1 VAFQLFVES
10 VITESH
16 RVFTQCDTLKSYW
29 IFFLALSQ
37 KVLKVKSL
45 ACIVLHNKRVAEAGD
60 GGRDGGHTTSASS
73 MGVIHGL
80 KSAH

>member
-1 VAFQLFVES
+1 MAFQLFVES

-37 KVLKVKSL
+37 KVQKVKSL
-45 ACIVLHNKRVAEAGD
+45 ACIVLHNKR
-60 GGRDGGHTTSASS
+60 GGVVGERADILRQLRVWELSE
-73 MGVIHGL
+73 V
-80 KSAH
+80 

>member
-1 VAFQLFVES
+1 MAFQLFVES

-37 KVLKVKSL
+37 KVKKVKSL
-45 ACIVLHNKRVAEAGD
+45 AGIVLHNKGGVKAVGEMADTLRQLRV
-60 GGRDGGHTTSASS
+60 
-73 MGVIHGL
+73 
-80 KSAH
+80 